1 MRSIGVHRLVVFGDR
16 LRGLPPPADTLVE
29 HEQLQ
34 VFSAHVPDQ
43 GNHLVSL
50 GQKLAVEALG
60 PLCDGLAYDG
70 PPELLSMWL
79 CLFQAGWQDSHAV
92 GLPDHTIQLCELE
105 VACRCS
111 HSRRDSH
118 IEWQGVGDD
127 LVTLMGQRGRL
138 AEQLSGPYSPTKKPC
153 QPVRT
158 EESTSVASQVWVS
171 GLARLPSEPELAAG
185 HLARR

>member
-60 PLCDGLAYDG
+60 PLRWPGLRW
-70 PPELLSMWL
+70 P
-79 CLFQAGWQDSHAV
+79 AGAAEHVAV
-92 GLPDHTIQLCELE
+92 PFPG
-105 VACRCS
+105 
-111 HSRRDSH
+111 
-118 IEWQGVGDD
+118 W
-127 LVTLMGQRGRL
+127 M
-138 AEQLSGPYSPTKKPC
+138 
-153 QPVRT
+153 
-158 EESTSVASQVWVS
+158 
-171 GLARLPSEPELAAG
+171 ARLPRSRPTRPHHTALRTG
-185 HLARR
+185 GCVSLLT